1 MKILYLENATW
12 EYDYIVNDI
21 LLNIENKEIEVFK
34 NENFKLFLNRTDII
48 ENNILV
54 INTVCSLDDI
64 ITVVKHIKPIAIFY
78 LSDEVGNILDTTVL
92 DKYTKVLFMQYNHK
106 HYNYS
111 SNNFQIP
118 LGYSKYFLNGN
129 RSSSIQTKKI
139 SERKINVS
147 FIGTMKS
154 DRYHMKNVFEKNVKT
169 TNIIFTYNNWDI
181 NNLPYSPEKCFNI
194 YNNSIFVIC
203 GRGNC
208 SLDCFR
214 IYEAIVAGSIPIIVG
229 PLDEIKN
236 TFNYNGNLPPFI
248 YDESWENVVTKCNIF
263 LDDHEKLNKIQ
274 EELLTW
280 WGNQILFIHNLI
292 TKI

>member
-263 LDDHEKLNKIQ
+263 LDDREKLNKIQ